1 MSDNLAYALPRPT
14 GPDVLEE
21 LGGRPGPIEIVT
33 SRSQRRAR
41 PRIVYA
47 LVATAALFVLLL
59 TQLGISI
66 ALSDGAYQISAL
78 QNTQT
83 ELGRSQQKYSEKLQ
97 VLSSP
102 QNVANNAA
110 ALGMV
115 RNQNPVYLDLAS
127 GAVFGTPQAAAPE
140 ASASGNLIAN
150 SLLGGVPVVT
160 KSAKDAKDAAAG
172 AASAAPGA
180 AAPKST
186 GTSVPSTTNQL
197 AAPETR

>member
-1 MSDNLAYALPRPT
+1 MSDNLAYALPRTT

-21 LGGRPGPIEIVT
+21 LGGRPRPIEIVT

-115 RNQNPVYLDLAS
+115 RNQNPVYLDLTS

-140 ASASGNLIAN
+140 ASSSGNLIAN

-160 KSAKDAKDAAAG
+160 KGAKASKAAT
-172 AASAAPGA
+172 SSSAPGA
-180 AAPKST
+180 AAPKSA
-186 GTSVPSTTNQL
+186 GASVPSTTNQL